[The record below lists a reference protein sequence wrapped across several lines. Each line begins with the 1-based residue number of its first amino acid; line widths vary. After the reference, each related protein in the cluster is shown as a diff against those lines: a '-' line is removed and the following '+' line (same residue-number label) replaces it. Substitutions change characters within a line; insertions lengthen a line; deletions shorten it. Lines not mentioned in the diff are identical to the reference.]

1 VAFDS
6 DLLTRNEV
14 EALRNR
20 REEGWA
26 GLLLPASIM
35 PLTPFLSICALRTA
49 LLEIAHLPENRADE
63 ASVIALVALQPYL
76 EEQRTRTKEQG

>member
-1 VAFDS
+1 MGRAFAA
-6 DLLTRNEV
+6 RQHHAANPVPEH
-14 EALRNR
+14 LR
-20 REEGWA
+20 A
-26 GLLLPASIM
+26 
-35 PLTPFLSICALRTA
+35 A